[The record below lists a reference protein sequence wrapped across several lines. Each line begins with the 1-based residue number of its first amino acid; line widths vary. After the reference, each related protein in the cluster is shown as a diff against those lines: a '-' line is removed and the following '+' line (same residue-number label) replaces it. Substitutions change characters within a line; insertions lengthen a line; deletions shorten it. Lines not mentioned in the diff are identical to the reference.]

1 MTNSLSTFA
10 SKLVAKNHFIK
21 ASFGGFAGSGK
32 TRTMALFVAG
42 AYKQMKCTKPVLIV
56 DNEKGSRFLVPFF
69 QQQGIEVLVKETSSL
84 PDVLASMQFLKD
96 GEIDFLMVDTLSKVW
111 YRYVSDYKE
120 KNRKTFMQL
129 DDWGKILPAWQQEFS
144 DRFVELA
151 GNMVFSGRGGFSYEK
166 EEDATDS
173 DGKVTKKGSFVKS
186 GVKMKL
192 AGETPFEPDLN
203 VWMELQEEVGKKG
216 KLSVWREAHVM
227 KDRSAIID
235 GKVFKNPTYKEFKPV
250 VDFLLSVGTGPVAG
264 ETDNTN
270 LAPSEDFGWQKRR
283 DDRDIEVE
291 KIKAVFDK
299 LAIGTSKEDKQ
310 LKVVVLEKFF
320 GSSSATEIEKMDA
333 ERLRF
338 GRINLQRLADSFKKV
353 QPEERLTAV
362 ESFDLE
368 ADPDLPFATKPHNG
382 NGNEKTVEV
391 SSPTK

>member
-1 MTNSLSTFA
+1 MTNSTLQTFA
-10 SKLVAKNHFIK
+10 TKLVAKNHFIK

-42 AYKQMKCTKPVLIV
+42 SYKQMECKKPVLII
-56 DNEKGSRFLVPFF
+56 DNEKGSRFLIPFF
-69 QQQGIEVLVKETSSL
+69 QQQGIEVLVKETTSL
-84 PDVLASMQFLKD
+84 PDILSAMQYLKD
-96 GEIDFLMVDTLSKVW
+96 GEIDYLMVDTLTKVW
-111 YRYVSDYKE
+111 YRFVADYKE

-144 DRFVELA
+144 DRFVDIA
-151 GNMVFSGRGGFSYEK
+151 GNFVFSGRGGYSYER
-166 EEDATDS
+166 EEDTVKE
-173 DGKVTKKGSFVKS
+173 DGSTKKGQFVKS

-203 VWMELQEEVGKKG
+203 IWMELQESVGTKG
-216 KLSVWREAHVM
+216 KLTVWREAQVL

-250 VDFLLSVGTGPVAG
+250 VDFLLSVGTGAVASESDG
-264 ETDNTN
+264 TN

-283 DDRDIEVE
+283 QDREIEVE

-310 LKVVVLEKFF
+310 IKVVILERLF
-320 GSSSATEIEKMDA
+320 GSSSATEIEKMDT
-333 ERLRF
+333 EHLQF
-338 GRINLQRLADSFKKV
+338 GRVNLQRLAESMAKV
-353 QPEERLTAV
+353 QPEERLTLV

-368 ADPDLPFATKPHNG
+368 ADRDLPFSDKKRGNSKKEEASATK
-382 NGNEKTVEV
+382 
-391 SSPTK
+391 

>member
-1 MTNSLSTFA
+1 MTNSLSQFA

-42 AYKQMKCTKPVLIV
+42 AYKQMKCTKPILII
-56 DNEKGSRFLVPFF
+56 DNEKGSRFLIPFF
-69 QQQGIEVLVKETSSL
+69 QQQGIETLVKETSSL
-84 PDVLASMQFLKD
+84 PDVLAAMQFLKD

-144 DRFVELA
+144 DRFVEVA
-151 GNMVFSGRGGFSYEK
+151 GNFVFSGRGGYSYEK
-166 EEDATDS
+166 EEDTTS
-173 DGKVTKKGSFVKS
+173 EDGKVKKGSFVKS

-192 AGETPFEPDLN
+192 AGETPFEPDIN
-203 VWMELQEEVGKKG
+203 VWMELQEEIGKKG
-216 KLSVWREAHVM
+216 KLTVWREAHVM

-235 GKVFKNPTYKEFKPV
+235 GKTFKNPTYKEFKPV
-250 VDFLLSVGTGPVAG
+250 VDFLLSVGIGSVSG
-264 ETDNTN
+264 ESDSTN

-283 DDRDIEVE
+283 QDREIEVE

-299 LAIGTSKEDKQ
+299 LAIGSSKEDKQ
-310 LKVVVLEKFF
+310 VKVVILERLF

-338 GRINLQRLADSFKKV
+338 GRINLQRLSEGMAKIQS
-353 QPEERLTAV
+353 EERLTYV
-362 ESFDLE
+362 ESFDLD
-368 ADPDLPFATKPHNG
+368 ADPDLPFASGKKNG
-382 NGNEKTVEV
+382 NGKPELATIAK
-391 SSPTK
+391 S

>member
-1 MTNSLSTFA
+1 MANSTLQNFA

-42 AYKQMKCTKPVLIV
+42 AYKQMKCTKPVLII
-56 DNEKGSRFLVPFF
+56 DNEKGSRFLIPFF
-69 QQQGIEVLVKETSSL
+69 QQQGIEVLVKETTSL
-84 PDVLASMQFLKD
+84 PDVLSAMQYLKD
-96 GEIDFLMVDTLSKVW
+96 GEIDFLMVDTLTKVW
-111 YRYVSDYKE
+111 YRFVADYKE

-144 DRFVELA
+144 DRFVDIA
-151 GNMVFSGRGGFSYEK
+151 GNFVFSGRGGYSYEK
-166 EEDATDS
+166 EEDVTDEN
-173 DGKVTKKGSFVKS
+173 GKTKKGSFVKS

-203 VWMELQEEVGKKG
+203 IWMELQESVGAKG
-216 KLSVWREAHVM
+216 KLTVWREAQVL

-250 VDFLLSVGTGPVAG
+250 VDFLLSVGTGTVAS
-264 ETDNTN
+264 ETDGTN

-283 DDRDIEVE
+283 QDRDIEVE

-310 LKVVVLEKFF
+310 IKVVILERLF

-338 GRINLQRLADSFKKV
+338 GRINLQRLSEQMAKV
-353 QPEERLTAV
+353 QPEERLTLV
-362 ESFDLE
+362 ESFDLD
-368 ADPDLPFATKPHNG
+368 ADPDLPFASEKKNG
-382 NGNEKTVEV
+382 NGKKELVEA
-391 SSPTK
+391 TK